1 MNKLTSIQNNI
12 YDDLNVNGFSKIKLF
27 NNKDI
32 ADFKIQIVKILNS
45 KEFIEEKFNINNLCK
60 YHKII
65 KEEKIHKK
73 FTDPKN
79 RYLKFNKNI
88 LKKLKIIKIKFLV
101 KETWGESNFDIKL
114 YQKEIKKNF
123 GAFRLAR
130 PYKKF
135 KEDVGGV
142 HLDLHFNNRIH
153 KNQKILYTLWVP
165 IIGNSKKSTL
175 RLAPEAIKKT

>member
-88 LKKLKIIKIKFLV
+88 LKKIKNNKKIKFLE
-101 KETWGESNFDIKL
+101 KETWVKVILILN
-114 YQKEIKKNF
+114 YIKKK
-123 GAFRLAR
+123 L
-130 PYKKF
+130 KKF
-135 KEDVGGV
+135 WC
-142 HLDLHFNNRIH
+142 F
-153 KNQKILYTLWVP
+153 
-165 IIGNSKKSTL
+165 
-175 RLAPEAIKKT
+175 